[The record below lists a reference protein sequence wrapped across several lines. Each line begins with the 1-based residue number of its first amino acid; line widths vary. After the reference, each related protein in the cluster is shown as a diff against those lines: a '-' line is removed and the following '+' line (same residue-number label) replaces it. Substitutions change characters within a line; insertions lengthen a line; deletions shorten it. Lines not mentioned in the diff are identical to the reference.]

1 MINKIE
7 EAYRENRDSWN
18 EDHRIR
24 VHRAVS
30 WLKSADKYQD
40 DPDICFMSAVNA
52 ANACWGRPS

>member
-30 WLKSADKYQD
+30 
-40 DPDICFMSAVNA
+40 
-52 ANACWGRPS
+52 